1 VNGFVYNNELRG
13 ADEGLDGGQER
24 RNNRVRNRRTLF
36 GTLSIACI
44 LLLMAPSAGANTAPI
59 AGFEVLAGDDGSPN
73 SVVFDAS
80 VSYDADGN
88 ITTYQWQFG
97 DGTTGS
103 GATKAHTYP
112 SVSSYTVILVVTDN
126 EGASH
131 LTSRTV
137 DLSRPLAT
145 ATTTSTQE
153 PAAAAVPVGTYV
165 GARAP
170 QFALPDLEDSIVR
183 LSDFLGQVVLLE
195 FWSSGCP
202 ACVSAL
208 PYLESLRRAYER
220 RGLVIVDVIT
230 NHNYRDAGSL
240 LAQSGYAGF
249 VTLREIDPT
258 AKPTMALYGVV
269 RIPHAFLIDRRG
281 VIRFNGHLN
290 FLQEDTIESW
300 L

>member
-1 VNGFVYNNELRG
+1 MMGSGGV
-13 ADEGLDGGQER
+13 DEGLDSERDR
-24 RNNRVRNRRTLF
+24 RNDRVTKRRALF
-36 GTLSIACI
+36 GSLSIACT
-44 LLLMAPSAGANTAPI
+44 LLLAAPSAGANTPP
-59 AGFEVLAGDDGSPN
+59 LADFDVRAADNGSPN

-80 VSYDADGN
+80 ISYDTDGT
-88 ITTYQWQFG
+88 ITAYQWLFG

-112 SVSSYTVILVVTDN
+112 SISSYAVTLVVTDN

-131 LTSRTV
+131 LASRTI
-137 DLSRPLAT
+137 DLSQPLAT
-145 ATTTSTQE
+145 PTAAATQE
-153 PAAAAVPVGTYV
+153 TAAAANVPVGTHV

-170 QFALPDLEDSIVR
+170 QLALPDLEDSIVR
-183 LSDFLGQVVLLE
+183 LSNFLGRVVLLE

-208 PYLESLRRAYER
+208 PYLESLRRAYED
-220 RGLVIVDVIT
+220 RGLVIVDVVT
-230 NHNYRDAGSL
+230 NYNYREAGRL
-240 LAQSGYAGF
+240 LARSGYTGF

-269 RIPHAFLIDRRG
+269 RVPHAFLIDRTG
-281 VIRFNGHLN
+281 VVRFNGHIS
-290 FLQEDTIESW
+290 FLREDTIESW

>member
-1 VNGFVYNNELRG
+1 VT
-13 ADEGLDGGQER
+13 
-24 RNNRVRNRRTLF
+24 NRRALF

-44 LLLMAPSAGANTAPI
+44 LFLAAPSAVANTPPMAV
-59 AGFEVLAGDDGSPN
+59 FEVRAGDNGSPN

-80 VSYDADGN
+80 VSYDADGT
-88 ITTYQWQFG
+88 IMTYQWQFG

-112 SVSSYTVILVVTDN
+112 SVSSYTVTLVVTDN
-126 EGASH
+126 EGASR
-131 LTSRTV
+131 LASRAV

-145 ATTTSTQE
+145 PTTAATQE
-153 PAAAAVPVGTYV
+153 VATAASIPVGIYV

-183 LSDFLGQVVLLE
+183 LSDFLGRVVLLE

-208 PYLESLRRAYER
+208 PYLESLRRAYEN
-220 RGLVIVDVIT
+220 RGFVIVDVIT

-258 AKPTMALYGVV
+258 GKPTMALYGVV
-269 RIPHAFLIDRRG
+269 RVPHAFLIDRRG

-290 FLQEDTIESW
+290 FLREDTIEAW